1 MPHNPG
7 MTQDAPRPGSGSPP
21 EPDDRVPV
29 FGTWPRIYAAVLICL
44 ALVMAGIALFQNG
57 SY

>member
-7 MTQDAPRPGSGSPP
+7 MTQDDAGPGSGGAP
-21 EPDDRVPV
+21 EPDETVPV